1 MALKTY
7 QKLQHMNIIPLPYA
21 IPDEYIVADVPAKV
35 RIFSEVQPGNRSNYC
50 YGPGEEDAYHAQYR
64 NSRFAY
70 TERKG
75 GWDCLRHYEILA
87 AGCIPVFKD
96 LEVCPA
102 NTMVTF
108 PKALVL
114 EACAQLLPWAP
125 EKEELYNLYV
135 QRLLE
140 HCRNHCSVSALA
152 RRFLEPFPT
161 AKRILMIRCHAG
173 ENYTREL
180 LALGLRRQLGA
191 DFVDYPKIDVLYKG
205 CDLSQKHGNGFTYG
219 GKLEADVDRTNLEA
233 RIRAREFDLIIYG
246 KVGRDEIEGTLPMTF
261 WSAVSESYDRSQIAF
276 LYGGDGCQTLQDL
289 GNPYTQH
296 LLRHASKA
304 VCFVRELL

>member
-1 MALKTY
+1 VALKLY
-7 QKLQHMNIIPLPYA
+7 QNLEHMNIIPLPYA
-21 IPDEYIVADVPAKV
+21 IPDEYIVTDVPAKT

-50 YGPGEEDAYHAQYR
+50 YGPGEEEAYHEQYR
-64 NSRFAY
+64 TSRFAY

-96 LEVCPA
+96 LEACPD
-102 NTMVTF
+102 NTMVSF

-114 EACAQLLPWAP
+114 EACSQLLPWTG
-125 EKEELYNLYV
+125 KEALYDLYV
-135 QRLLE
+135 RKLLA
-140 HCRNHCSVSALA
+140 HCRDHCSVSAIT

-161 AKRILMIRCHAG
+161 ANKILMIRCHEG

-180 LALGLRRQLGA
+180 LALGLRRRFGSA
-191 DFVDYPKIDVLYKG
+191 FVDYPKIGVLYKG
-205 CDLSQKHGNGFTYG
+205 CDLSKRHGNGFTYG
-219 GKLEADVDRTNLEA
+219 GKLEEPGAGRYDIDA

-246 KVGRDEIEGTLPMTF
+246 KVGRDEIEGTLPMAF
-261 WSAVSESYDRSQIAF
+261 WSTVSESYDRSQIAF
-276 LYGGDGCQTLQDL
+276 LYGGDGCQTLQDI

-296 LLRHASKA
+296 LLRHATKA